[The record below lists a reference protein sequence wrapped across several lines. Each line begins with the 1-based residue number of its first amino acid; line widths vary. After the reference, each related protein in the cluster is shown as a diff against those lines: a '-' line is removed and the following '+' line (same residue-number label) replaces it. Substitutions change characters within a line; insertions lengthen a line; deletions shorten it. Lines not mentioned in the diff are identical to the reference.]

1 MEKKKRQKKAR
12 RYKGIDGTKK
22 KDIWL
27 CHKLKKSTS
36 SWFSQMQKCPKLLTR
51 ALMKGQHFLLKF
63 LKIKFNN
70 R

>member
-1 MEKKKRQKKAR
+1 MEKIKRQKKAR
-12 RYKGIDGTKK
+12 RYKGIDDTEK

-51 ALMKGQHFLLKF
+51 ALNERPTLLVKNF
-63 LKIKFNN
+63 KNKIQQ
-70 R
+70 